1 MKALRTLDAFGRTL
15 EDVKVKTSFG
25 GTLTLISFAL
35 IFTLTVVE
43 FVDYRRVHL
52 EPSIIVDKSRGE
64 RLVVHMNITFPRVPC
79 YRASSPS
86 ICHRR
91 RGAVLSVDLMDV
103 SGAHANDVQHDIT
116 KSRLDAQGR
125 RIEAPGAKGAPRAHI
140 SAV

>member
-52 EPSIIVDKSRGE
+52 EPRIIVDKSRGE

-79 YRASSPS
+79 YRASTSLSSPPTQRS
-86 ICHRR
+86 AQRR
-91 RGAVLSVDLMDV
+91 SDG
-103 SGAHANDVQHDIT
+103 
-116 KSRLDAQGR
+116 RLWRACQR
-125 RIEAPGAKGAPRAHI
+125 RPARHHQKPARLKRQEN
-140 SAV
+140 

>member
-79 YRASSPS
+79 YRASTLALVAADTAQCSASISWTCRARMPTTSSTTSPKAGS
-86 ICHRR
+86 TRAAGGLRH
-91 RGAVLSVDLMDV
+91 L
-103 SGAHANDVQHDIT
+103 
-116 KSRLDAQGR
+116 GR
-125 RIEAPGAKGAPRAHI
+125 RVRPAPR
-140 SAV
+140 